1 MAGSWNAATKAEPV
15 DPRWPTFKELTDA
28 WQAKLIRARI

>member
-1 MAGSWNAATKAEPV
+1 MERCDEGRPV

-28 WQAKLIRARI
+28 WQAKLNRARI